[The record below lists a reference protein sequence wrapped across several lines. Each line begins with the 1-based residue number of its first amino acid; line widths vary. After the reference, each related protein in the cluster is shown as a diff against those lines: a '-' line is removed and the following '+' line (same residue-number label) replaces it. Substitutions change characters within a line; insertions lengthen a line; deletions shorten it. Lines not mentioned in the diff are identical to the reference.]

1 MRPVLFPHRQISD
14 LRVKTR
20 CLIRGFTNP
29 EPNLM
34 SRLSIRSSLIA
45 VFGAIATLVAVLAW
59 AAISSLS
66 NVAGNLTTISQNS
79 MPSVQASKN
88 IETAI
93 LGMTVAYMGH
103 LTTTSDFGMD
113 AAEKLI
119 AQQSDALKA
128 ALQTYRPLISS
139 DQEKQIID
147 QIQTGIDKYVLNGQ
161 KMLDFSRK
169 ASDARARV
177 EMEKMRV
184 TIQPVMEA
192 VTKLVKSNTDEAA
205 LETAKAETTYSTALA
220 TMETILGVVFLLIV
234 GAAVYVLSG
243 IARPIQRITASMS
256 GLAAGDTATEI
267 PFAGRR
273 DEVGAMAGAVEV
285 FRQAAIS
292 NRLLQE
298 QAEEARAQ
306 AEADRIRLQEEAEA
320 SAQARLQQAT
330 SGLAAGLRRL
340 ASGDLAFQLNEPFA
354 PDFEDLRE
362 DLNSAVSRLG
372 AALSEV
378 ADSAQ
383 SIDSGS
389 REVSQSADDLS
400 KRTEQQAASL
410 EETAA
415 ALDEIT
421 ANVSNSSKR
430 ADEAKTIA
438 LQANSS
444 AAQSGAVVANAV
456 DAMQRIEQSSSQISN
471 IIGVIDEIAFQTNL
485 LALNAGVE
493 AARAGGAG
501 KGFAVV
507 AQEVRE
513 LAQRSANAAKEIKDL
528 IRKSGAEV
536 QNGVKLVR
544 ETGDA
549 LKTIESHVVTINEHI
564 NAIATAAREQSVGLA
579 EVNSAVNQMDQ
590 VTQQNAA
597 MVEETNAAGANLASE
612 STKLRDLLTRFQLSE
627 GGRRSGMQRP
637 AYGSAP
643 VAAGR
648 NAAPQESPARRLAQ
662 RVSKSF
668 GGAAAAATAESQW
681 TDF

>member
-1 MRPVLFPHRQISD
+1 
-14 LRVKTR
+14 
-20 CLIRGFTNP
+20 
-29 EPNLM
+29 M

-45 VFGAIATLVAVLAW
+45 VFGAIAALTAVLSW

-66 NVAGNLTTISQNS
+66 QVAGNLNTISNDS
-79 MPSVQASKN
+79 LRSVQASKN

-93 LGMTVAYMGH
+93 LGMTIAYMSH
-103 LTTTSDFGMD
+103 LTTTSDFGME

-119 AQQSDALKA
+119 ADQSDALKSA
-128 ALQTYRPLISS
+128 IDTYKPMISG
-139 DQEKQIID
+139 DDEKQLVD
-147 QIQTGIDKYVLNGQ
+147 QIATGVDKYVAAGE
-161 KMLDFSRK
+161 KMLGFSRK

-177 EMEKMRV
+177 EMEKMRI
-184 TIQPVMEA
+184 TIQPVVEA
-192 VTKLVKSNTDEAA
+192 VTELVKVNADEAVV
-205 LETAKAETTYSTALA
+205 ETAKAEATYAGALTTMYV
-220 TMETILGVVFLLIV
+220 ILGVVFALIA
-234 GAAVYVLSG
+234 GAAVYVLTG

-256 GLAAGDTATEI
+256 NLAAGDTVTEI
-267 PFAGRR
+267 PFAGRK

-292 NRLLQE
+292 NRQLQE
-298 QAEEARAQ
+298 EAEEARAR

-320 SAQARLQQAT
+320 AAQARLQEAT

-354 PDFEDLRE
+354 PDFEALRE
-362 DLNSAVSRLG
+362 DLNSAVARLG
-372 AALSEV
+372 NALSEV
-378 ADSAQ
+378 ASSAQ

-430 ADEAKTIA
+430 ADEAKAIA
-438 LQANSS
+438 REANAS
-444 AAQSGAVVANAV
+444 AAQSGSVVANAV

-493 AARAGGAG
+493 AARAGEAG

-528 IRKSGAEV
+528 IRNSGAEV

-549 LKTIESHVVTINEHI
+549 LKTIEAHVVTINEHI
-564 NAIATAAREQSVGLA
+564 SAIATAAREQSVGLA

-612 STKLRDLLTRFQLSE
+612 SSKLRELIGRFRLAETAGNRAGAPRIQ
-627 GGRRSGMQRP
+627 G
-637 AYGSAP
+637 P
-643 VAAGR
+643 VAAAR

-662 RVSKSF
+662 RVTKSF
-668 GGAAAAATAESQW
+668 GSATAVATAEAQW
-681 TDF
+681 TEF

>member
-1 MRPVLFPHRQISD
+1 
-14 LRVKTR
+14 
-20 CLIRGFTNP
+20 
-29 EPNLM
+29 M

-45 VFGAIATLVAVLAW
+45 VFGAIAALTAVLAW

-66 NVAGNLTTISQNS
+66 NVAGNLNTISGDS
-79 MPSVQASKN
+79 LPSVQASKN

-93 LGMTVAYMGH
+93 LGMTIAYMGH
-103 LTTTSDFGMD
+103 LTTTSDFGME

-128 ALQTYRPLISS
+128 ALDTYRPLTSS
-139 DQEKQIID
+139 DQEKQLVD
-147 QIQTGIDKYVLNGQ
+147 QIEAGVQKYVQAGE
-161 KMLDFSRK
+161 KMLGFSRK

-177 EMEKMRV
+177 EMEKMRI

-192 VTKLVKSNTDEAA
+192 VTQLVKTNTDAA
-205 LETAKAETTYSTALA
+205 GIETGKAEATYATALT
-220 TMETILGVVFLLIV
+220 TMYAILAVVFALIV
-234 GAAVYVLSG
+234 GAAAYVMTG

-256 GLAAGDTATEI
+256 GLAAGDTETEI
-267 PFAGRR
+267 PFAGRK

-292 NRLLQE
+292 NRQLQE
-298 QAEEARAQ
+298 EAEKARAH

-320 SAQARLQQAT
+320 AAQTRLQEAT
-330 SGLAAGLRRL
+330 AVLAAGLRRL
-340 ASGDLAFQLNEPFA
+340 ASGDLAFQLTEPFA
-354 PDFEDLRE
+354 PDFEALRE
-362 DLNSAVSRLG
+362 DLNSAVTRLG

-378 ADSAQ
+378 ASSAG

-421 ANVSNSSKR
+421 ANVANSSRR
-430 ADEAKTIA
+430 ADEAKVIA
-438 LQANSS
+438 LEANSS
-444 AAQSGAVVANAV
+444 AAKSGAVVANAV
-456 DAMQRIEQSSSQISN
+456 DAMQRIEQSSNQISN

-493 AARAGGAG
+493 AARAGEAG

-528 IRKSGAEV
+528 IRNSGAEV
-536 QNGVKLVR
+536 HNGVKLVR

-549 LKTIESHVVTINEHI
+549 LKTIEAHVVTINEHI
-564 NAIATAAREQSVGLA
+564 SAIATAAREQSVGLA

-612 STKLRDLLTRFQLSE
+612 SSKLRELIARFKLAE
-627 GGRRSGMQRP
+627 RGRMNTAPRAVSSSG
-637 AYGSAP
+637 ATP
-643 VAAGR
+643 VAAPR
-648 NAAPQESPARRLAQ
+648 NAAPQESPARRLAE
-662 RVSKSF
+662 RVTKSF
-668 GGAAAAATAESQW
+668 GGNAAAAAAPTVSQW
-681 TDF
+681 TEF

>member
-1 MRPVLFPHRQISD
+1 
-14 LRVKTR
+14 
-20 CLIRGFTNP
+20 
-29 EPNLM
+29 M
-34 SRLSIRSSLIA
+34 SCLSIRSSLIA
-45 VFGAIATLVAVLAW
+45 VFGAIAALTAVLSW

-66 NVAGNLTTISQNS
+66 HVAGNLDTISNNS
-79 MPSVQASKN
+79 LRSVQASKN

-93 LGMTVAYMGH
+93 LGMTIAYMSH
-103 LTTTSDFGMD
+103 LTTTSDFGME

-119 AQQSDALKA
+119 TEQSAALKS
-128 ALQTYRPLISS
+128 ALDTYKPMISG
-139 DQEKQIID
+139 DDEKQLVD
-147 QIQTGIDKYVLNGQ
+147 QIATGVDKYVAGGE
-161 KMLDFSRK
+161 KMLGFSRK

-177 EMEKMRV
+177 EMEKMRIA
-184 TIQPVMEA
+184 IQPVMEA
-192 VTKLVKSNTDEAA
+192 VTELVKGNADEAVV
-205 LETAKAETTYSTALA
+205 ETAKAEATYASALTTMYA
-220 TMETILGVVFLLIV
+220 ILGVVFVLIA
-234 GAAVYVLSG
+234 GAAVYVLTG

-256 GLAAGDTATEI
+256 NLAAGDTATGI
-267 PFAGRR
+267 PFAGRK

-292 NRLLQE
+292 NRQLQE
-298 QAEEARAQ
+298 EAEEARAR

-320 SAQARLQQAT
+320 AAQARLQEAT

-340 ASGDLAFQLNEPFA
+340 ASGDLAFQLTEPFA
-354 PDFEDLRE
+354 PDFEALRE
-362 DLNSAVSRLG
+362 DLNSAVARLSS
-372 AALSEV
+372 ALSEV
-378 ADSAQ
+378 ASSAQ

-430 ADEAKTIA
+430 ADEAKAIA
-438 LQANSS
+438 REANAS
-444 AAQSGAVVANAV
+444 AAQSGSVVANAV

-493 AARAGGAG
+493 AARAGEAG

-528 IRKSGAEV
+528 IRNSGAEV

-549 LKTIESHVVTINEHI
+549 LKTIEAHVVTINEHI
-564 NAIATAAREQSVGLA
+564 SAIATAAREQSVGLA

-612 STKLRDLLTRFQLSE
+612 SSKLRDLIGRFKLAETAANRAGASRIQ
-627 GGRRSGMQRP
+627 G
-637 AYGSAP
+637 P
-643 VAAGR
+643 VAAAH

-662 RVSKSF
+662 RVTKSF
-668 GGAAAAATAESQW
+668 GGTAAAATAEAQW
-681 TDF
+681 TEF